1 MTDNSS
7 SHLDLTQD
15 QTSNSTPQ
23 KVSSSSCSPLELARL
38 VVTLTQR
45 VNRLEEQLE
54 TLSKNTLQTAEHV
67 YSLVENH
74 QEFLRREQCLLQN
87 LERLSGAAER
97 LAQQQIK
104 QTKQQAS
111 TNAALERQER
121 VLDYLLRQKPD
132 RSPESIDK

>member
-7 SHLDLTQD
+7 SHLDRTL
-15 QTSNSTPQ
+15 Q
-23 KVSSSSCSPLELARL
+23 KVSSSFCSPIELARL

-45 VNRLEEQLE
+45 VNCLEEQLE
-54 TLSKNTLQTAEHV
+54 TLSKSTLQTAEHV

-74 QEFLRREQCLLQN
+74 QEFLHREQCLLQN
-87 LERLSGAAER
+87 LERLSGATER

-121 VLDYLLRQKPD
+121 VIDYLLRQGKE
-132 RSPESIDK
+132 RSPESLDK

>member
-7 SHLDLTQD
+7 SHLDR
-15 QTSNSTPQ
+15 TPQ
-23 KVSSSSCSPLELARL
+23 KNSLSSCSPIELARL

-54 TLSKNTLQTAEHV
+54 TLSKSTLQTAEHV
-67 YSLVENH
+67 YNLVENH
-74 QEFLRREQCLLQN
+74 QEFLHREQCFLQN
-87 LERLSGAAER
+87 LERLSGATER

-121 VLDYLLRQKPD
+121 VLDYLLRQGQE
-132 RSPESIDK
+132 RSPESLDK